1 MDYQQSLEYILKSR
15 LLATEY
21 SIKAQ
26 YVSENAYKYEEW
38 TSFED
43 MVNTE
48 HYAQWV
54 IDTAQSLQHKEYADA
69 INN

>member
-1 MDYQQSLEYILKSR
+1 MDYQQSLEYILKSWI
-15 LLATEY
+15 LATEY

-26 YVSENAYKYEEW
+26 YVSENAYKYDEW

-43 MVNTE
+43 MVETE
-48 HYAQWV
+48 HYAQRV
-54 IDTAQSLQHKEYADA
+54 IDTAQSLQLKEYADA